1 VDAEVGL
8 GASKLPRYDGTMNT
22 TLLDEA
28 KRLSLDERIQ
38 LVTAIWD
45 SVAEDATT
53 GDLPVPESHRLEL
66 DRRLADRR
74 TNPEAESTWTEVSD
88 RLRKR

>member
-1 VDAEVGL
+1 
-8 GASKLPRYDGTMNT
+8 MNT

-28 KRLSLDERIQ
+28 KRLGVDERIQ

-45 SVAEDATT
+45 TVAEDANVAS
-53 GDLPVPESHRLEL
+53 LPVSDSHRLEL
-66 DRRLADRR
+66 DRRLEDRQR
-74 TNPEAESTWTEVSD
+74 NPEAESPWSEVAA

>member
-1 VDAEVGL
+1 
-8 GASKLPRYDGTMNT
+8 MNS

-28 KRLSLDERIQ
+28 KRLSVDERIQ

-45 SVAEDATT
+45 TVAEDAST
-53 GDLPVPESHRLEL
+53 GSLPLPESHRLEL
-66 DRRLADRR
+66 DRRLEDRR
-74 TNPEAESTWTEVSD
+74 KDPGAESPWSVVSD